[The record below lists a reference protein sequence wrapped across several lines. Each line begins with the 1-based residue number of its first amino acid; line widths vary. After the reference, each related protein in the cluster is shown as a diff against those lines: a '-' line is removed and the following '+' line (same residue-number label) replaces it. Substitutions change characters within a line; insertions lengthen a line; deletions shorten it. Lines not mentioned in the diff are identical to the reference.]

1 MIQMQYL
8 RAMID
13 YWAQPENNPQGIEY
27 EGDMID
33 MSRAYVWAWDVR
45 PYPFFPNNR
54 DLWSDGESYARGHWL
69 NGRTASRSLASVV
82 GEICRRSGVTDF
94 DADSLYGLVRGY
106 AVADVGDARA
116 SLQPLMLRYGFDA
129 IERDGVLKFQM
140 RNGLRETAL
149 DSEQFAVSGDLD
161 GTTVQVREA
170 DAALSGRVRL
180 RFIQA
185 DASYDV
191 VSEEAVLPDEET
203 HAVAASEFT
212 MLMTRAEG
220 RQVAERWLNEA
231 RIARDTVQ
239 FALPPSKMGVGA
251 GDIIS
256 LPADQ
261 GEGASLYR
269 IDRVELGEF
278 QQVEAVRIDP
288 EVYDP
293 APLADELVSLRS
305 FVAPV
310 PVYPLFLDLP

>member
-1 MIQMQYL
+1 
-8 RAMID
+8 
-13 YWAQPENNPQGIEY
+13 
-27 EGDMID
+27 
-33 MSRAYVWAWDVR
+33 
-45 PYPFFPNNR
+45 
-54 DLWSDGESYARGHWL
+54 
-69 NGRTASRSLASVV
+69 
-82 GEICRRSGVTDF
+82 
-94 DADSLYGLVRGY
+94 
-106 AVADVGDARA
+106 
-116 SLQPLMLRYGFDA
+116 MLRYGFDA

-261 GEGASLYR
+261 GG
-269 IDRVELGEF
+269 
-278 QQVEAVRIDP
+278 
-288 EVYDP
+288 
-293 APLADELVSLRS
+293 RS
-305 FVAPV
+305 IALSHRPC
-310 PVYPLFLDLP
+310 